1 MPPLPKKNPSP
12 NENTPRAIQCPS
24 PRFPRLFSFFP
35 HQHTASTF
43 YFSRNICGI
52 SPHWPGV
59 RWAEPP
65 LTAISACQQPAG
77 CLARVRLIPPQ
88 SVRVTNAKY
97 RVVRRPEDDFNAR
110 VSGLY
115 RGYFHPRVAAAARSS
130 FPPLP
135 ARQPQQHGLP
145 VGLHAREKK
154 ARNGNV
160 NVSAGVT
167 ETGSIDT
174 KRQHQSWHGRA
185 RSWRITYKCERGA
198 ENFSSRSPVTSL
210 GSVPVSHNPQR
221 VEISERASAARR
233 ARLLRAE
240 SKAAESESAAAE
252 IILNPLHLFT
262 FVKKHVVWVEILDVS
277 RAHR

>member
-1 MPPLPKKNPSP
+1 M
-12 NENTPRAIQCPS
+12 
-24 PRFPRLFSFFP
+24 
-35 HQHTASTF
+35 
-43 YFSRNICGI
+43 
-52 SPHWPGV
+52 
-59 RWAEPP
+59 
-65 LTAISACQQPAG
+65 
-77 CLARVRLIPPQ
+77 
-88 SVRVTNAKY
+88 RVTNAKY
-97 RVVRRPEDDFNAR
+97 RAVRRPEDDFNAR

-145 VGLHAREKK
+145 IGLHAREKK

-174 KRQHQSWHGRA
+174 KRQHQSWHGCA

-198 ENFSSRSPVTSL
+198 EKFSSRSPVTSL

-240 SKAAESESAAAE
+240 SKAAESESAAE

-277 RAHR
+277 RAYR

>member
-1 MPPLPKKNPSP
+1 MPPLPKKPFSQRKHSARDTVSKP
-12 NENTPRAIQCPS
+12 P
-24 PRFPRLFSFFP
+24 FPAALQLFFP

-52 SPHWPGV
+52 FLLWPGV

-97 RVVRRPEDDFNAR
+97 RAVRRPEDDFNAR

-145 VGLHAREKK
+145 IGLHAREKK
-154 ARNGNV
+154 
-160 NVSAGVT
+160 S
-167 ETGSIDT
+167 T
-174 KRQHQSWHGRA
+174 KW
-185 RSWRITYKCERGA
+185 
-198 ENFSSRSPVTSL
+198 
-210 GSVPVSHNPQR
+210 QR
-221 VEISERASAARR
+221 
-233 ARLLRAE
+233 
-240 SKAAESESAAAE
+240 
-252 IILNPLHLFT
+252 
-262 FVKKHVVWVEILDVS
+262 
-277 RAHR
+277 

>member
-1 MPPLPKKNPSP
+1 MLGS
-12 NENTPRAIQCPS
+12 AG
-24 PRFPRLFSFFP
+24 
-35 HQHTASTF
+35 ST
-43 YFSRNICGI
+43 GVI
-52 SPHWPGV
+52 STREW
-59 RWAEPP
+59 R
-65 LTAISACQQPAG
+65 Q
-77 CLARVRLIPPQ
+77 
-88 SVRVTNAKY
+88 
-97 RVVRRPEDDFNAR
+97 
-110 VSGLY
+110 
-115 RGYFHPRVAAAARSS
+115 
-130 FPPLP
+130 LP
-135 ARQPQQHGLP
+135 APPSLPFLP
-145 VGLHAREKK
+145 VSPSNTVSLSASMPGKK
-154 ARNGNV
+154 KKTRNGNV

-198 ENFSSRSPVTSL
+198 EKFSSRSPVTSL

-233 ARLLRAE
+233 TRLLRAE
-240 SKAAESESAAAE
+240 SKAAESESAAAAE

>member
-1 MPPLPKKNPSP
+1 MLGS
-12 NENTPRAIQCPS
+12 AG
-24 PRFPRLFSFFP
+24 
-35 HQHTASTF
+35 ST
-43 YFSRNICGI
+43 GVI
-52 SPHWPGV
+52 STREW
-59 RWAEPP
+59 R
-65 LTAISACQQPAG
+65 Q
-77 CLARVRLIPPQ
+77 
-88 SVRVTNAKY
+88 
-97 RVVRRPEDDFNAR
+97 
-110 VSGLY
+110 
-115 RGYFHPRVAAAARSS
+115 
-130 FPPLP
+130 LP
-135 ARQPQQHGLP
+135 APSLPFLP
-145 VGLHAREKK
+145 VSPSNTVSLSASMPGKKK

-174 KRQHQSWHGRA
+174 KRQHQSWHGCA

-198 ENFSSRSPVTSL
+198 EKFSSRSPVTSL

-240 SKAAESESAAAE
+240 SKAAESESAAE

-277 RAHR
+277 RAYR